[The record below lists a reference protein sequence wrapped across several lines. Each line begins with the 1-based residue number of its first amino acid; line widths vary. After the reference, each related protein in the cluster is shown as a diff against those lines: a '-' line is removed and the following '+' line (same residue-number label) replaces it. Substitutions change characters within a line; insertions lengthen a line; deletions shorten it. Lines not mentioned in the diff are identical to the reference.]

1 MIQTNHIHK
10 IGLVIGQKEDPIF
23 GKFVQIFRSLDNGL
37 IIKTQTAIG
46 QKPHN
51 DHGDAL
57 KYNGVTERVP
67 FAYTQRIHKLK

>member
-10 IGLVIGQKEDPIF
+10 IGLVIGQKEDSIF

-37 IIKTQTAIG
+37 IVKTQTAIG

-51 DHGDAL
+51 DHDDTLENDWVA
-57 KYNGVTERVP
+57 ERIP
-67 FAYTQRIHKLK
+67 FAYAQRIHKLK